1 MLCILYLGSNCQDV
15 FKSILQIGSLLPEC
29 HWGICLFSEVT
40 CQRLTLGT
48 SVLPISSWM
57 AFILSGTGS
66 IHHENFWEKTT
77 PVCGEGAMHQAFHV
91 YYHLM
96 FTVTE
101 VSFHR
106 HYSSRGRQSQLD
118 PAEAGFELGVV
129 SPEPWFH
136 FVTSSTG
143 VYLRKTLW
151 QPKLQTLRDPGSSR
165 SIVLAQSLNTLA
177 LNPESAKET
186 HPGSGTWAGERNIY
200 PWAQRQGKTPWP
212 WNQSQRNTLCS

>member
-1 MLCILYLGSNCQDV
+1 MPLRDL
-15 FKSILQIGSLLPEC
+15 SILRGNLPEIDP
-29 HWGICLFSEVT
+29 GNSCLADFFLNGWLLSFLGLVRFTMKTSEK
-40 CQRLTLGT
+40 
-48 SVLPISSWM
+48 
-57 AFILSGTGS
+57 
-66 IHHENFWEKTT
+66 KTT

-101 VSFHR
+101 FSFHR

-186 HPGSGTWAGERNIY
+186 HPGSGT
-200 PWAQRQGKTPWP
+200 
-212 WNQSQRNTLCS
+212 